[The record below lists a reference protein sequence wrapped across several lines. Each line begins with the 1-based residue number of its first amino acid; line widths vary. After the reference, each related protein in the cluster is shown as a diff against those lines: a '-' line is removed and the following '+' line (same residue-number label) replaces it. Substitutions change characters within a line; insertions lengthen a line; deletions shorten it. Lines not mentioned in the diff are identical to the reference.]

1 MILSLDPGSAKIGYA
16 LTNSNGAVVRT
27 GVLSPIEGIAKSA
40 PFNLRMNALIRSL
53 IDIFESL
60 IQEYKVTHVAW
71 EIVPSFGA
79 MASRDLVQAT
89 AVTLKVITFQHELPY
104 QHFTPQSWHKEL
116 LGNAKVTKD
125 EVKSWVKD
133 NVHIIMVAE
142 GKSTYDMYDAIAIGQ
157 LAYSKGEWN
166 TNELL

>member
-1 MILSLDPGSAKIGYA
+1 MILSLDPGSSKIGYA
-16 LTNSNGAVVRT
+16 ITNENGTVVRT
-27 GVLSPIEGIAKSA
+27 GVLSPIEDVSKSA
-40 PFNLRMNALIRSL
+40 PFNLRMNALIRRL
-53 IDIFESL
+53 IVIFQDL
-60 IQEYKVTHVAW
+60 IEEYKVTHVAW

-79 MASRDLVQAT
+79 MANRDLVQAT
-89 AVTLKVITFQHELPY
+89 AITLKVITFQKKLEY

-142 GKSTYDMYDAIAIGQ
+142 GKSSYDMYDAIAIGQ
-157 LAYSKGEWN
+157 LAHSKGEWN
-166 TNELL
+166 TNEFL